1 LRFCKSFSRMGG
13 SMQYLQCDNA
23 TLVHHLHRQL
33 VGSPAGVASVSA

>member
-1 LRFCKSFSRMGG
+1 
-13 SMQYLQCDNA
+13 MQYLQCDNA